1 MSKANLFLLRAGAF
15 ASALILAVFQAQ
27 AQTAPALK
35 AVAEF
40 TGYDGSNPASDLIQL
55 PNGNFLG
62 VTLHLPYLHNSP
74 STIYELK
81 SGGTIQNVY
90 ELASDGSQ
98 GEVPDNRYVLDD
110 GIVQASDGNI
120 YGVMVAGGTLGD
132 GLIYRLALAGD
143 TFTTLYN
150 CGPLDARPLGKLVQ
164 ALDGSL
170 YGVTQSGGTNGMGE
184 IFRID
189 LDGVFTKVYDFSGSV
204 VRGIPY
210 SGISLHPNGKIYG
223 TSVDGGIFQFDPAS
237 GAVSL
242 LSPGPVGGAAPPVVG
257 SDGGLYFVAQAQP
270 SCPTCSGSLVRY
282 GTDGSGPTDLY
293 DFPASAVPDPYGAL
307 LQASDGSFIGGGSFI
322 SGGQPYLFQVYPAT
336 QSLYVLNYPLA
347 FRQGALVGNFVE
359 GSTGG
364 VLAAVPILNESPAF
378 GAVIGLSSPL
388 PKPAPSVLG
397 FFPTTA
403 SSGGTVNLLG
413 NYFVGTTGVS
423 VNGQAASFTVKASG
437 AVQFVVPAGATSGTV
452 SITTQGGAAVSAL
465 PLTVQ

>member
-98 GEVPDNRYVLDD
+98 GKVTGNNYSNDD

-120 YGVMVAGGTLGD
+120 YGVMYAGGTFGQ
-132 GLIYRLALAGD
+132 GLIYRLTLPAGV
-143 TFTTLYN
+143 FATLYN
-150 CGPLDARPLGKLVQ
+150 CGLPDGGPVGKLVQ
-164 ALDGSL
+164 APDGNL
-170 YGVTQSGGTNGMGE
+170 YGVTGYGGESGAGE
-184 IFRID
+184 IFRIG
-189 LDGVFTKVYDFSGSV
+189 LDGTFTKVYDFGGDTIIG
-204 VRGIPY
+204 RPY
-210 SGISLHPNGKIYG
+210 TGMALHPNGKLYG
-223 TSVDGGIFQFDPAS
+223 TSGIGGGIFQFDPAS
-237 GAVSL
+237 GAVTL
-242 LSPGPVGGAAPPVVG
+242 VAPGPVLAAAPPVIG
-257 SDGGLYFVAQAQP
+257 SDGGLYFLAPAQP
-270 SCPTCSGSLVRY
+270 SCPSCSGALVRY

-293 DFPASAVPDPYGAL
+293 DFPASTVPALYGAL
-307 LQASDGSFIGGGSFI
+307 LQASDGSFIGG
-322 SGGQPYLFQVYPAT
+322 QYYLFQLTLAT
-336 QSLYVLNYPLA
+336 QSLNVLKYPVA
-347 FRQGALVGNFVE
+347 YRENGIVGNFVE

-364 VLAAVPILNESPAF
+364 VLAAVPIVNGTPAF
-378 GAVIGLSSPL
+378 GAVIGLSPAL

-437 AVQFVVPAGATSGTV
+437 AVQFVVPAGATSGVV
-452 SITTQGGAAVSAL
+452 SITTQGGAAVSAQR
-465 PLTVQ
+465 LTVQ

>member
-98 GEVPDNRYVLDD
+98 GKVTGNNYSNDD

-120 YGVMVAGGTLGD
+120 YGVMNAGGTFGQ
-132 GLIYRLALAGD
+132 GLIYRLTLPAGV
-143 TFTTLYN
+143 FTPLYD
-150 CGPLDARPLGKLVQ
+150 CGLPDAEPVGKLVQ
-164 ALDGSL
+164 APDGNL
-170 YGVTQSGGTNGMGE
+170 YGVTQYGGSNALGE
-184 IFRID
+184 VFRLS
-189 LDGVFTKVYDFSGSV
+189 LDGTFTKVYDFSGTGAVS
-204 VRGIPY
+204 GIPY
-210 SGISLHPNGKIYG
+210 SGLSLHPNGFLYG
-223 TSVDGGIFQFDPAS
+223 TSGAAGSIFQFDPAS
-237 GAVSL
+237 GTVSL
-242 LSPGPVGGAAPPVVG
+242 LAKGPVLAAAPPVIG
-257 SDGGLYFVAQAQP
+257 SDGGLYFLAPAQP
-270 SCPTCSGSLVRY
+270 SCPSCSGALVRY

-293 DFPASAVPDPYGAL
+293 DFPASTVPASYGAL
-307 LQASDGSFIGGGSFI
+307 LQASDGSFIGG
-322 SGGQPYLFQVYPAT
+322 QYYLFQLTLAT
-336 QSLYVLNYPLA
+336 QSLNVLKYPVA
-347 FRQGALVGNFVE
+347 YRENGIVGNFVE

-364 VLAAVPILNESPAF
+364 VLAAVPIVNGTPAF
-378 GAVIGLSSPL
+378 GAVIGLSPAL

-397 FFPTTA
+397 FFPSTA

-413 NYFVGTTGVS
+413 NYFVGATGVT
-423 VNGQAASFTVKASG
+423 VNGKAATFTVKASG
-437 AVQFVVPAGATSGTV
+437 AVQLVVPAGATTGLV
-452 SITTQGGAAVSAL
+452 SITTQGGTAVSVQA
-465 PLTVQ
+465 LTVQ